1 MRETMS
7 EMVYCRD
14 DEGLNVLATYFKT
27 DLGTDIEFQYFKVC
41 SIFRSWRVFFD
52 SAPDNKWPSRDFR
65 KVHAV
70 SGCFTTDCQGG

>member
-27 DLGTDIEFQYFKVC
+27 DLGTDLKFQYFKVC
-41 SIFRSWRVFFD
+41 SMLSVFTCD
-52 SAPDNKWPSRDFR
+52 
-65 KVHAV
+65 
-70 SGCFTTDCQGG
+70 